1 MQKSKQV
8 RTGVYTHV
16 KLADRMWRIFTDGDY
31 LVNDAA
37 LLIEY
42 FVRDTEA
49 SRKMADALKI
59 FDDAEQQGLQLR
71 DRGMLCLECG
81 DRGKYVKS
89 PHTCIRLGPY
99 LECLLL
105 SSATCRVKL
114 SRAGKKNLRMASM
127 AIVSNQ
133 LKHEW
138 PRSYLVTKSF
148 SLFKSF

>member
-59 FDDAEQQGLQLR
+59 FDDAEQQTKVL
-71 DRGMLCLECG
+71 
-81 DRGKYVKS
+81 
-89 PHTCIRLGPY
+89 IRK
-99 LECLLL
+99 EL
-105 SSATCRVKL
+105 SSL
-114 SRAGKKNLRMASM
+114 
-127 AIVSNQ
+127 
-133 LKHEW
+133 
-138 PRSYLVTKSF
+138 
-148 SLFKSF
+148 